1 MSKLGSNNKKV
12 NSLFTFAFAS
22 DMINEYE
29 KARTKFGAFNN
40 GHEGLAVIWEEFEE
54 LKAFVFGKN
63 QTLDEMVNAK
73 KECIQIAAMAMAFS
87 LELLEGVPENE
98 R

>member
-1 MSKLGSNNKKV
+1 M
-12 NSLFTFAFAS
+12 
-22 DMINEYE
+22 
-29 KARTKFGAFNN
+29 
-40 GHEGLAVIWEEFEE
+40 
-54 LKAFVFGKN
+54 FGKN